1 MKTTLHDLS
10 HRKEKLYRRATSSC
24 SETVSGKNLIDC
36 AHNHNFDESLFI
48 EFRFGRRCFG
58 GHSQCGYW
66 ARLPSVGRLE
76 AARGVRFPYPPR
88 DRPTR
93 SCEWYFRTIDTN
105 AMPP

>member
-36 AHNHNFDESLFI
+36 AHSHNFDESLFI

-66 ARLPSVGRLE
+66 AAFPSVRGGKGGEGFDPLPT
-76 AARGVRFPYPPR
+76 ARPSNSFLQMVL
-88 DRPTR
+88 
-93 SCEWYFRTIDTN
+93 
-105 AMPP
+105 